1 MKFIKKLFKSLKNI
15 ITCLILVLVTIF
27 MINNRQ
33 IIRIEFNPLPIN
45 HFETRLFVLMLLF
58 YALGLTNDQDIYD
71 TIQIDDGIP
80 FRTLTYP
87 APPSKKPRTSPMFY
101 CEPEKGVR
109 SQEAILRASAYPAV
123 NKTPDNFWAN
133 RPPR

>member
-58 YALGLTNDQDIYD
+58 YALGLITTFLIYSNSLFKSFFKNLQQKRK
-71 TIQIDDGIP
+71 IQK
-80 FRTLTYP
+80 L
-87 APPSKKPRTSPMFY
+87 
-101 CEPEKGVR
+101 EK
-109 SQEAILRASAYPAV
+109 QINE
-123 NKTPDNFWAN
+123 K
-133 RPPR
+133 